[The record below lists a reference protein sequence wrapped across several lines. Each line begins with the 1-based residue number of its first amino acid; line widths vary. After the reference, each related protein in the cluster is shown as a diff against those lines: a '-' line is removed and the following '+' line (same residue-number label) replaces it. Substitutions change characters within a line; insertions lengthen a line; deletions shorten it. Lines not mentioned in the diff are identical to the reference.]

1 MIAPFLDVLLMV
13 GQITVELCSSMDGAT
28 FVVQIIIAY
37 VLTSEVLE
45 ALCDLVYTNV
55 CRLHLCLPFI

>member
-1 MIAPFLDVLLMV
+1 MIAPFLDVLLLV

-45 ALCDLVYTNV
+45 ALCALVYTNV